1 MDWSKPAVLRL
12 KPGRE
17 KSLLRRHP
25 WVFSGALDRVQGDP
39 ADGDTVRILSAAGDF
54 LAWGAYSQGSQIRA
68 RIWSWDAD
76 ETIDEAFFAARL
88 AAAIA
93 ARRAFLP
100 EFWRAEEPDGE
111 EKGWVP
117 GDAGAV
123 RLVHA
128 ESDSLPGLI
137 ADRYGEWL
145 SLQFLSSGAEAWR
158 QVIVAQLAELTGAA
172 NIYER
177 SDVDVRR
184 LEGLPERT
192 GVLLG
197 ETPPPLLSIFENELE
212 LRIDIKGG
220 HKTGFYL
227 DQRRNRL
234 RVRQLA
240 KDRRVL
246 DCFCYTGGFS
256 ANAVAGGCSELTLI
270 DASAEALEMAQE
282 NIYLALEKRA
292 ALQGS
297 EPARAPAGE
306 QPVSEPARAPASEPP
321 VSELAHAPASEPP
334 VTMIQGDV
342 FQQLRMLRDRARTYD
357 LIILD
362 PPKFAPTTAQVE
374 RAARGYKDI
383 NLLAFKLLAPGGLL
397 VTFSCSGGV
406 SAELFQKIVAG
417 AALDAGV
424 DAQIMER
431 LHQDVD
437 HPVALNFPEGE
448 YLKGLVCRVA

>member
-25 WVFSGALDRVQGDP
+25 WVFSGALDRVLGDP

-68 RIWSWDAD
+68 RVWSWDEHERID
-76 ETIDEAFFAARL
+76 ETFFAARL
-88 AAAIA
+88 GAAIA

-100 EFWRAEEPDGE
+100 EFWCAEELNSE
-111 EKGWVP
+111 EKGRVP
-117 GDAGAV
+117 GAAGAV

-137 ADRYGEWL
+137 ADRYGDWL

-158 QVIVAQLAELTGAA
+158 QVIVALLAELTGAA

-227 DQRRNRL
+227 DQRRNRM

-240 KDRRVL
+240 KNRRVL
-246 DCFCYTGGFS
+246 DCFCYSGGFS

-282 NIYLALEKRA
+282 NIHLALEKRA

-297 EPARAPAGE
+297 EPAHAPAGE
-306 QPVSEPARAPASEPP
+306 LP
-321 VSELAHAPASEPP
+321 VSELAHAPAGEPP
-334 VTMIQGDV
+334 VSMIQGDV

-424 DAQIMER
+424 DTQIIER

>member
-1 MDWSKPAVLRL
+1 MDWSKPAVMRL

-54 LAWGAYSQGSQIRA
+54 LAWGAYSQGSQIRS
-68 RIWSWDAD
+68 RVWSWD
-76 ETIDEAFFAARL
+76 EHERIDEAFFAARL
-88 AAAIA
+88 GAAIA

-100 EFWRAEEPDGE
+100 EFWRAEELNGE
-111 EKGWVP
+111 EKGKVP
-117 GDAGAV
+117 GAAGAV

-137 ADRYGEWL
+137 ADRYGDWL

-158 QVIVAQLAELTGAA
+158 QVIVAQLAALTGAA

-197 ETPPPLLSIFENELE
+197 KPPPPLLSIIENGLE
-212 LRIDIKGG
+212 LRIDIRNG

-246 DCFCYTGGFS
+246 DCFCYSGGFS
-256 ANAVAGGCSELTLI
+256 ANAIAGGCSELTLI

-282 NIYLALEKRA
+282 NIHLALEKRA

-306 QPVSEPARAPASEPP
+306 PP
-321 VSELAHAPASEPP
+321 VS
-334 VTMIQGDV
+334 MIQGDV

>member
-54 LAWGAYSQGSQIRA
+54 LAWGAYSQGSQIRS
-68 RIWSWDAD
+68 RVWSWD
-76 ETIDEAFFAARL
+76 EHERIDEAFFAARL
-88 AAAIA
+88 GAAIA

-100 EFWRAEEPDGE
+100 EFWRAEELNGE

-117 GDAGAV
+117 GAACAV

-137 ADRYGEWL
+137 ADRYGDWL

-197 ETPPPLLSIFENELE
+197 ETPPPLLSIIENELE

-240 KDRRVL
+240 KNRRVL

-282 NIYLALEKRA
+282 NIHLALEKRA
-292 ALQGS
+292 ALLGS
-297 EPARAPAGE
+297 EPAH
-306 QPVSEPARAPASEPP
+306 APASEPP
-321 VSELAHAPASEPP
+321 GSEPARVPAGEPPVSEPAHTPASEPP

-342 FQQLRMLRDRARTYD
+342 FHQLRMLRDRARTYD

-424 DAQIMER
+424 DAQIIER

-448 YLKGLVCRVA
+448 YLKGIVCRVA